1 MERKCEFCGQ
11 PIPRERLE
19 ALPNTRRCVKCA
31 QKNGSDIHVKQVDTG
46 MDIDTYKDLLGA
58 IRS

>member
-1 MERKCEFCGQ
+1 MERKCEFCGEQ
-11 PIPRERLE
+11 IPRERLE

-31 QKNGSDIHVKQVDTG
+31 QKNGSDIRVKQVGTG
-46 MDIDTYKDLLGA
+46 MDIETYKDLLGA